1 LNEVALLHRA
11 HNLCLMWRY
20 PWS

>member
-11 HNLCLMWRY
+11 HNPCLMWRY